1 MRNQAILIAG
11 SLPPLRFSA
20 SGSQR
25 RFSLALLIF
34 LVLAFPASVLASQ
47 QPAPAGQNVRGT
59 ESHLRKKLKSR
70 EVITNEDIE
79 RDQQERE
86 SSFVPEGGPPALACD
101 EECEATLRQLLNI
114 RLEED
119 AAFRAQLAVA
129 RREVADDGPWQRLLR
144 EATQVKDSFCSVQRA
159 KAVALSGQ
167 FASWYA
173 KAKAEEQFEATE
185 ASLGRRFDGFHRRMA
200 VMIDNAAQEPVRSK
214 LMQVQW
220 MRLVESPCIATGK

>member
-11 SLPPLRFSA
+11 SLPP
-20 SGSQR
+20 R
-25 RFSLALLIF
+25 RFFASSSQSRFF
-34 LVLAFPASVLASQ
+34 LVLLISLVLASAASVLASQ
-47 QPAPAGQNVRGT
+47 QPAPAGQNVPGA

-70 EVITNEDIE
+70 EVITNEDFE
-79 RDQQERE
+79 RDHQERE
-86 SSFVPEGGPPALACD
+86 SHLVSEGGLPALACD

-119 AAFRAQLAVA
+119 ATFRAQLAVA

-144 EATQVKDSFCSVQRA
+144 EATQVKNSFCSVQRA
-159 KAVALSGQ
+159 KAVALSGL

-185 ASLGRRFDGFHRRMA
+185 ASLGRRLDGFRRRLT
-200 VMIDNAAQEPVRSK
+200 VMIENAAQEPVRSR

-220 MRLVESPCIATGK
+220 MRLIESPCIAPGK